1 MQFSRDSTMS
11 SSIRNSIM
19 TCSFLKTFQ
28 QHTVTKNS
36 EINEDKSPKLPFAH
50 FKHWFNMTASLT
62 TANSKK
68 VQPCELYEQVYINI
82 DLKFILVIVLA
93 RIAALDGWRV
103 VSIKLLQLLK
113 IFQWPQRLKGLK
125 WSYMDNPADH
135 GSDICTLNNKRKYWN
150 IALTPLLQVCVVCVL
165 HEIPNFVNLRYSEKK
180 KKGKKNKKQIQSNK
194 GKVQCYIVICCK
206 DN

>member
-1 MQFSRDSTMS
+1 M
-11 SSIRNSIM
+11 
-19 TCSFLKTFQ
+19 
-28 QHTVTKNS
+28 
-36 EINEDKSPKLPFAH
+36 
-50 FKHWFNMTASLT
+50 
-62 TANSKK
+62 
-68 VQPCELYEQVYINI
+68 
-82 DLKFILVIVLA
+82 
-93 RIAALDGWRV
+93 AALDGWRV

-135 GSDICTLNNKRKYWN
+135 RSDICTLNNKRKYWN

-180 KKGKKNKKQIQSNK
+180 KEKKNKKQIQSNK